1 MLLQDLLAYLFVF
14 ALAILIVVQVVRSIR
29 NARRVRLG
37 FNAGICADC
46 NTRWHHEYDY
56 AGEDHQYRCKCGKH
70 TLPTSSFVDCA
81 LIPEPTAETFMDTVT
96 RMVANN
102 VVTLDVGH
110 RMRLLLQK
118 MPQDRVFENLHLIN
132 RDGVLILQGRDG
144 NRTRQLR
151 VGQAPEPKKFVSEHV
166 AYYDAEGPQECET
179 DKEVTELLSDLFL
192 MRVLFLSAS

>member
-81 LIPEPTAETFMDTVT
+81 LIPEPTAELHEAMLEQL
-96 RMVANN
+96 MV
-102 VVTLDVGH
+102 
-110 RMRLLLQK
+110 QE
-118 MPQDRVFENLHLIN
+118 DR
-132 RDGVLILQGRDG
+132 RILG
-144 NRTRQLR
+144 TM
-151 VGQAPEPKKFVSEHV
+151 QA
-166 AYYDAEGPQECET
+166 AAEGAPLC
-179 DKEVTELLSDLFL
+179 
-192 MRVLFLSAS
+192 RG